1 MYFIKNSLK
10 NNKKYFNLLLTLLFL
25 GFFIGFILTKK
36 IDLTPILENI
46 KSLET
51 YLNTN
56 SINFLS
62 SHIIILIILTL
73 SSLTIIGLLLFPLN
87 IIYEGV
93 CIYFNI
99 YIFTKLYKLNGV
111 LYGLIYITITK
122 GIYLILMVIIFKEML
137 NLLKRIITQKE
148 KSAKRVLI
156 TKSIKKIFTYE
167 ILIIINDILI
177 YLIGSKLLKI
187 FLILIK

>member
-10 NNKKYFNLLLTLLFL
+10 NNKKYFNLFLTLLFL

-73 SSLTIIGLLLFPLN
+73 SSLTIIGLLLFPL
-87 IIYEGV
+87 
-93 CIYFNI
+93 F
-99 YIFTKLYKLNGV
+99 
-111 LYGLIYITITK
+111 
-122 GIYLILMVIIFKEML
+122 
-137 NLLKRIITQKE
+137 
-148 KSAKRVLI
+148 
-156 TKSIKKIFTYE
+156 
-167 ILIIINDILI
+167 
-177 YLIGSKLLKI
+177 
-187 FLILIK
+187 

>member
-10 NNKKYFNLLLTLLFL
+10 NNKKYFNLFLTLLFL